1 MKTEDIEIKDNNSD
15 INEKKNNNSKTKIE
29 IKESKSNI
37 NSESTKNSEILKK
50 EDKEVKS
57 NEEKKIKEEHYSPP
71 SMKNLNNNKYDIPK
85 KRHKL
90 LFILIPILI
99 FALLV
104 LILSTVF
111 AIININNDKIISGI
125 SIYGINVSDL
135 TKDEAI
141 SKINSAL
148 DEKINSNI
156 TLKHGDFETTVLPSQ
171 FEAKFDVTSAV
182 DSAYSIGRNSNIFV
196 NNYTILYTLFS
207 KNDIEPNFTYN
218 DELLTNSLAE
228 INTNLPDAVVE
239 SSYYIEDNNLIITA
253 GKDGVAVNI
262 DELKTQI
269 IDSIKCKE
277 TVNSIEIPVVESLAK
292 GIDMDGLYQEVHKDP
307 VDAYYT
313 TNPYVV
319 HPHSNGIDFA
329 ISLDEAKAM
338 LNEQKNEYI
347 IPLKTLYPNVTTD
360 QIGTEAFP
368 DLLSSFSSKYPTSN
382 TNRATNVRLCTNKI
396 NGTVLMPGESFSF
409 NQRVGKRTAAAGYKA
424 ATVYVGGKV
433 SQGIGGGICQV
444 SSTLYNA
451 VLLAN
456 LEIVERH
463 NHYFNPGYVKAGTD
477 ATVSWGGPDFVFKN
491 NRDYPIR
498 IVCSATGGVNS
509 FKIYGLKQDPEY
521 EVPI

>member
-37 NSESTKNSEILKK
+37 NSENTKNSEILKK

-253 GKDGVAVNI
+253 GKNGVAVNI

-269 IDSIKCKE
+269 IDSIKCK
-277 TVNSIEIPVVESLAK
+277 
-292 GIDMDGLYQEVHKDP
+292 
-307 VDAYYT
+307 
-313 TNPYVV
+313 
-319 HPHSNGIDFA
+319 
-329 ISLDEAKAM
+329 
-338 LNEQKNEYI
+338 
-347 IPLKTLYPNVTTD
+347 
-360 QIGTEAFP
+360 
-368 DLLSSFSSKYPTSN
+368 
-382 TNRATNVRLCTNKI
+382 
-396 NGTVLMPGESFSF
+396 
-409 NQRVGKRTAAAGYKA
+409 
-424 ATVYVGGKV
+424 
-433 SQGIGGGICQV
+433 
-444 SSTLYNA
+444 
-451 VLLAN
+451 
-456 LEIVERH
+456 
-463 NHYFNPGYVKAGTD
+463 
-477 ATVSWGGPDFVFKN
+477 
-491 NRDYPIR
+491 
-498 IVCSATGGVNS
+498 
-509 FKIYGLKQDPEY
+509 
-521 EVPI
+521 